1 MTESKHPSLSATQ
14 EDYLKAILHWNEQ
27 GQTASTQTL
36 AQYFG
41 VKPSSVTEMLH
52 RLAQQ
57 NLIDYAPYQGAQL
70 TVVGKSRALKVLRR
84 HRLIETFLA
93 RFLGYG
99 WEEVHQEAD
108 RLEHAVS
115 AEMEERMAQALGY
128 PERDPHGDPIPSREG
143 VFPPEPGLLRL
154 DMAPA
159 ESVQIVQV
167 MSQDPE
173 VLELMTRLELF
184 PGQTF
189 TVLAQSEL
197 GTRIEQNLKKMLI
210 PLGIAQLIRVV
221 PGGETHD

>member
-1 MTESKHPSLSATQ
+1 MTETNRPSLSATQ
-14 EDYLKAILHWNEQ
+14 QDYLKAILHWNER
-27 GQTASTQTL
+27 GQTATTQTL

-70 TVVGKSRALKVLRR
+70 TTSGKSRALEVLRR

-99 WEEVHQEAD
+99 WEEVHQEAE

-115 AEMEERMAQALGY
+115 AEMEERMARALGY

-154 DMAPA
+154 DLAPA
-159 ESVQIVQV
+159 GSVEVVQV
-167 MSQDPE
+167 TSQNPE
-173 VLELMTRLELF
+173 ILELVSRLELV
-184 PGQTF
+184 PGQLF

-197 GTRIEQNLKKMLI
+197 GSRIEQNSKKLLI
-210 PLGIAQLIRVV
+210 PLDVAQLIRVI
-221 PGGETHD
+221 PRGEAQ